1 MRAAGGV
8 IVGDDGKVLVAHR
21 PRYDDWSL
29 PKGKADPDESDEDCA
44 VREVEEETGWQC
56 RLVRELPS
64 VRYHDRYGRPKIVR
78 YWEMAIE
85 GGEFRANDEVD
96 EVAWL
101 DVAEARRRLSYD
113 RDASVLD
120 ALGELGKTAT

>member
-8 IVGDDGKVLVAHR
+8 IVDGDGRVLVAHR

-29 PKGKADPDESDEDCA
+29 PKGKADPGESDEDCA
-44 VREVEEETGWQC
+44 VREVEEETGWRC

-64 VRYHDRYGRPKIVR
+64 VRYYDRYGRPKIVR

-120 ALGELGKTAT
+120 ALGELGKTAP